1 MVAHWQSVG
10 VIDISPSAD
19 GGLLLREPSKLPK
32 DATAP
37 ADGAQVQNH
46 DVSSV
51 VGGVVIY
58 RIDLKGLIFL
68 LGWIC
73 QQKA

>member
-1 MVAHWQSVG
+1 M
-10 VIDISPSAD
+10 D
-19 GGLLLREPSKLPK
+19 GGLLLRKPSKLPK

-46 DVSSV
+46 DISSV

-58 RIDLKGLIFL
+58 WIDLKGLICL
-68 LGWIC
+68 WMVNMPT
-73 QQKA
+73 KSVWE